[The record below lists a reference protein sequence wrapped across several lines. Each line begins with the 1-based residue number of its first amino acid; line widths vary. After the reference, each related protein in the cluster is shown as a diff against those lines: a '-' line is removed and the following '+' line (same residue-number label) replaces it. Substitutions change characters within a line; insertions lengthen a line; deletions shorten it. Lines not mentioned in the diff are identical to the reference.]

1 MKKIFV
7 SIILL
12 TTLLL
17 AFTGCS
23 KKESHLKEITLEEFK
38 EKIANKESFP
48 LFVGNDGCSHCV
60 SYKPVLESVLD
71 EYDITVYHIDNSAL
85 TEDEYKEFRTYLNIS
100 GTPTLAFIVDG
111 EEETTLNRITGEATR
126 TTTVQKFKN
135 NGYIK

>member
-17 AFTGCS
+17 VFTGCS
-23 KKESHLKEITLEEFK
+23 KKEGHLKEITLDEFK

-71 EYDITVYHIDNSAL
+71 EYNITVYHIDNSAL

-126 TTTVQKFKN
+126 TTTVQKLKN

>member
-1 MKKIFV
+1 MKKIFI
-7 SIILL
+7 SIIVL

-17 AFTGCS
+17 TFTGCS
-23 KKESHLKEITLEEFK
+23 SKESHLVKITLNEFK

-48 LFVGNDGCSHCV
+48 LFIGNDGCSHCV

-71 EYDITVYHIDNSAL
+71 EYNITVYHLDNSEL
-85 TEDEYKEFRTYLNIS
+85 TEDEYKEFKTYLNIS
-100 GTPTLAFIVDG
+100 GTPTLAFIVNGD
-111 EEETTLNRITGEATR
+111 EETTLNRITGEATR

>member
-17 AFTGCS
+17 SFTGCS
-23 KKESHLKEITLEEFK
+23 KKESHLTKISLEEFK

-60 SYKPVLESVLD
+60 SY
-71 EYDITVYHIDNSAL
+71 SAL